1 MKYHF
6 SATRAFWRSFA
17 KLPAQQ
23 QRRARNAFAIFKEN
37 PFDPRLRSHKIQ
49 KLSARYGRVI
59 YAAEIEADLRV
70 VFYTES
76 NTVVTVDIG
85 SHDLYHSLFSHQI
98 TNLEAAVIASG
109 LKLVRCPRSLAP
121 PLVALP

>member
-37 PFDPRLRSHKIQ
+37 PLIRRSWLAFEGKRCAE
-49 KLSARYGRVI
+49 LSA
-59 YAAEIEADLRV
+59 
-70 VFYTES
+70 
-76 NTVVTVDIG
+76 
-85 SHDLYHSLFSHQI
+85 SLS
-98 TNLEAAVIASG
+98 VSG
-109 LKLVRCPRSLAP
+109 PSLA
-121 PLVALP
+121 LRQSVLIVRADGN

>member
-49 KLSARYGRVI
+49 KLSAR
-59 YAAEIEADLRV
+59 
-70 VFYTES
+70 
-76 NTVVTVDIG
+76 
-85 SHDLYHSLFSHQI
+85 
-98 TNLEAAVIASG
+98 
-109 LKLVRCPRSLAP
+109 
-121 PLVALP
+121 